1 MPFRIERNDITKV
14 HTEAIVNTANPLPT
28 YGTGTDTAVYE
39 AAGMAQ
45 LLVIMAFQKKQ
56 PLILHWMKSANFFLK
71 MKWILFLLCMTKN
84 PFRFRVKFLMAFRAL

>member
-45 LLVIMAFQKKQ
+45 LLAERKQ
-56 PLILHWMKSANFFLK
+56 IGSM
-71 MKWILFLLCMTKN
+71 
-84 PFRFRVKFLMAFRAL
+84 VKLEL